1 MEKEKYVDAL
11 KQWVLPTEKAME
23 ILGKARSVAVQYLE
37 YRTYYQRC
45 DNPLEVC
52 FFIA

>member
-11 KQWVLPTEKAME
+11 KQWVLPTEQAME
-23 ILGKARSVAVQYLE
+23 ILGKANSAAVQNCE
-37 YRTYYQRC
+37 CRTHYQRW

-52 FFIA
+52 IC